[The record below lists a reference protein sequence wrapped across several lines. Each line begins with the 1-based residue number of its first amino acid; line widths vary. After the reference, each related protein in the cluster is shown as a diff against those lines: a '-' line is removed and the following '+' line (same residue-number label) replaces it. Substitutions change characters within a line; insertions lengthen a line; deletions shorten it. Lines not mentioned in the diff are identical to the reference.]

1 LFYLMAVFIL
11 NWSTTQF
18 GLGKPLIL
26 SLQLLGMFFFAIGIL
41 VGGWYAERHRKY
53 TLIIGNVLI
62 VLFGLVFSVLF
73 APNANSIGLTLCLG
87 LFLMGIIYGPIG
99 TTLGE
104 LFPTVVRYTGSSL
117 AFSMAGILG
126 ASVAPLLGTY
136 LAQTYGLEAVGVYL
150 SISALVSLGGTL
162 AMKSETPQSL

>member
-1 LFYLMAVFIL
+1 
-11 NWSTTQF
+11 
-18 GLGKPLIL
+18 
-26 SLQLLGMFFFAIGIL
+26 
-41 VGGWYAERHRKY
+41 
-53 TLIIGNVLI
+53 
-62 VLFGLVFSVLF
+62 
-73 APNANSIGLTLCLG
+73 
-87 LFLMGIIYGPIG
+87 
-99 TTLGE
+99 
-104 LFPTVVRYTGSSL
+104 VVRYTGSSL